1 MEVKPFRY
9 SYRTYLDNPQ
19 HVKINQILQNLDKIN
34 YKSKNKFIS
43 DAIEYYIDHLTSEGV
58 VDVIEDKR
66 FVTEEEMLQLKKEIQ
81 ENTISLVKDEIIKS
95 LASIITGVNTSQ
107 TNIAE
112 LESEIPVCKINFRF
126 SISLARLNSGKLK
139 LLYFSGS

>member
-66 FVTEEEMLQLKKEIQ
+66 FVTEEEMLQLKKVIQ

-107 TNIAE
+107 TNIPVQIEKDNE
-112 LESEIPVCKINFRF
+112 LVAGDSNSIDNPSSEIDAMVDECFF
-126 SISLARLNSGKLK
+126 
-139 LLYFSGS
+139 